1 MSTQL
6 WTPIK
11 DLNGFEQDARHWL
24 ATHMSAD
31 MPWLLVHADDGV
43 IWGRREPNGSLLLS
57 SDVFAQ
63 KKRYPAIAVELRALT
78 LQQCR
83 IFGKGGEL
91 LIWREGSQ
99 FCGRAV
105 RNDNAAKVDS
115 WDEQHLLW
123 GTRVVEEQ
131 QGFSLFEE
139 GQQGPQHAISIAVPR
154 NRRAALTVRH
164 YVEQDEHGQAVV
176 VMSRLVDLGLYQ
188 PQKES

>member
-1 MSTQL
+1 MSIQL
-6 WTPIK
+6 WTPIE
-11 DLNGFEQDARHWL
+11 DLNGFEQDVRGWL

-43 IWGRREPNGSLLLS
+43 IWGRREPDGSLLLS

-83 IFGKGGEL
+83 IFGKGGEV
-91 LIWREGSQ
+91 LIWRESSQ
-99 FCGRAV
+99 FRGRIV
-105 RNDNAAKVDS
+105 RNDSATEVDL

-123 GTRVVEEQ
+123 GTRVVEERE
-131 QGFSLFEE
+131 GFSLLEE
-139 GQQGPQHAISIAVPR
+139 GQQGPQHAVPIAIPR
-154 NRRAALTVRH
+154 DRRAALTVRH
-164 YVEQDEHGQAVV
+164 YVEQDENGQAVV

-188 PQKES
+188 P